1 MSNFLFIAYYLTLP
15 IYYIYCPYETTIQNA
30 FEGIIIILI
39 QGNYVVILHRG
50 LINF

>member
-1 MSNFLFIAYYLTLP
+1 MTKFLFITYYLTLP
-15 IYYIYCPYETTIQNA
+15 INSIYCSPKITIQNA
-30 FEGIIIILI
+30 FEAIIITLL